1 MHRAQAQSSGEG
13 GLLSGCPLQGGD
25 RGGVRAAVRS
35 AASTPGVRGRSARSA
50 CRGWGCWGLG
60 RWLGRQPH
68 GSSALSWVPGGYLF
82 PKIVVLHIQN
92 LVTN

>member
-1 MHRAQAQSSGEG
+1 MCRAQAQSSGEG
-13 GLLSGCPLQGGD
+13 GLLSGYSLQGGD

-35 AASTPGVRGRSARSA
+35 AASTPGVRGRSA
-50 CRGWGCWGLG
+50 CRGWGCWGPR
-60 RWLGRQPH
+60 RWPGRQPH

-82 PKIVVLHIQN
+82 LKIVVLHVQN